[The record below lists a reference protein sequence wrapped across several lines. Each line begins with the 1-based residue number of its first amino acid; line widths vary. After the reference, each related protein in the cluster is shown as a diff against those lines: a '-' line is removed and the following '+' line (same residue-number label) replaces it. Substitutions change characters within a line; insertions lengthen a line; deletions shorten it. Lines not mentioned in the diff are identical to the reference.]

1 MGSTMIMSRDIRK
14 TEDPTYSNAQG
25 RQGMGKEA
33 YQILCIPKTSGT
45 YAMGQM
51 ESILKKI
58 LSDSESEAIELEF
71 E

>member
-25 RQGMGKEA
+25 RQGYVEREGISNFMYTKD
-33 YQILCIPKTSGT
+33 LCT

-58 LSDSESEAIELEF
+58 LSDSESGY
-71 E
+71 